1 MRASL
6 SLLALSTLAP
16 LALVHASDAK
26 AAPPWVDRTLTL
38 PGGDWAFDGGLGL
51 AHIPPPPPGPVH
63 EVTGGVNMEVAV
75 GVTDRVELGLR
86 SAIRFGEA
94 PDRGI
99 EADRYG
105 RLFDR
110 QTFDTGAEV
119 IANPEFRVTG
129 AIVRESIVELA
140 LEGRMV
146 LPFEAGTAAG
156 FLFGVPLAL
165 HFADILRLD
174 VGAYMPVIFYRPD
187 TEIDLR
193 LPADLW
199 IQASDKLWLGP
210 MSGVEFQHLG
220 RPNEVADISL
230 GFGLGYQISHA
241 LDFKTMFLFPDLNH
255 ASGDF
260 GVGAGLQVRIE

>member
-1 MRASL
+1 MRLCVSL
-6 SLLALSTLAP
+6 PA
-16 LALVHASDAK
+16 LALVTTLSAASTTEAH

-38 PGGDWAFDGGLGL
+38 PSGDWAFDFGFGV

-63 EVTGGVNMEVAV
+63 EVTAGANMELAV

-86 SAIRFGEA
+86 SALRFGQE
-94 PDRGI
+94 PDRGV

-110 QTFDTGAEV
+110 QTFDTGAAV

-129 AIVRESIVELA
+129 AIVRDSVIELA
-140 LEGRMV
+140 LQGRVV

-165 HFADILRLD
+165 HLADILRLD
-174 VGAYMPVIFYRPD
+174 VGVYTPVVFYRNN
-187 TEIDLR
+187 TQFGVH

-199 IQASDKLWLGP
+199 IQANDRLWLGP
-210 MSGVEFQHLG
+210 MTGVELDSG
-220 RPNEVADISL
+220 GVTNVSL
-230 GFGLGYQISHA
+230 GFGLGYQIAHSA
-241 LDFKTMFLFPDLNH
+241 DFKTMFLFPEINH
-255 ASGDF
+255 QGGDF
-260 GVGAGLQVRIE
+260 GIGAGLEIRIE